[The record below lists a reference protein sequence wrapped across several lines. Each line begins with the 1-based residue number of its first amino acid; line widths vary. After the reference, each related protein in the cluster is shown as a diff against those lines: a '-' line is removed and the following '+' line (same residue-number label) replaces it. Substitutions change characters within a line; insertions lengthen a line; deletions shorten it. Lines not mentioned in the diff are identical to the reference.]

1 MNNFY
6 RAWAGKNVVLLLFL
20 CCQCS
25 SLRPSHPPTQLDSPL
40 TVAPNSYRLKPG
52 DHLSIR
58 NLSVVDGFLG
68 VDEKSV
74 LPEEFVTTVTS
85 DGTITLPGI
94 GRYQVAGCSRRE
106 LSDSLSAWYSPLLLH
121 PVFDIQVTNLKVKVL
136 GSTGIQGV
144 IPIEEEVTSLG
155 EVLARSA
162 GIRFMEA
169 GQTIHIL
176 RGRSHERQII
186 AFTYADLHDPQV
198 LEHPIFA
205 DDLLYIP
212 PSKKAIKSAATQKNY
227 YIIQPILTAFNLT
240 VIALNVIR
248 YLR

>member
-25 SLRPSHPPTQLDSPL
+25 SLRPSQPPTQLDSPL

-106 LSDSLSAWYSPLLLH
+106 LRDSLSASYSAPPLR
-121 PVFDIQVTNLKVKVL
+121 PVVDSPVTHLEVKGL

-169 GQTIHIL
+169 GQTIPIL

-205 DDLLYIP
+205 DDILYIP
-212 PSKKAIKSAATQKNY
+212 QSKKAIKSSATQKNY